1 MQQVIDIVIFVTMLL
16 VISTLMF
23 LVYKLKLQRDKIQAN
38 FLQAVID
45 RGVLLEKVST
55 LAAEKDANAL
65 KEDDGFIKFLSQSRE
80 WAYEYI
86 EEVQTVVE
94 SFKQK
99 ADPAILKLS
108 KTKDANVKLIIEA
121 YKELVEILPTEK
133 TKENK

>member
-1 MQQVIDIVIFVTMLL
+1 MQQAIDIVIFVTMLL